1 MSFSGFSS
9 RYSICLYIPQ
19 PPLPALEPFS
29 MNAHTY
35 SSIEGTHI
43 QQTDRHAMHCF
54 FSWRL
59 LDPKEKLSAGG
70 WAWVWCPGGD
80 RCVCTQTKKVMTHIH
95 VSLSLCLTV
104 SVSLSRCLAVSL
116 CAGGDG
122 SVCKRKES
130 CDSIQRRLLNRHL
143 RLEREGAD

>member
-1 MSFSGFSS
+1 
-9 RYSICLYIPQ
+9 
-19 PPLPALEPFS
+19 
-29 MNAHTY
+29 
-35 SSIEGTHI
+35 
-43 QQTDRHAMHCF
+43 MHCV

-70 WAWVWCPGGD
+70 WVWVWCPGGD
-80 RCVCTQTKKVMTHIH
+80 MYMGHDFFCLHVHSGQVMSQIHVGVVFRRRPLCMRKQKKSFTH
-95 VSLSLCLTV
+95 VSLSLCLFA
-104 SVSLSRCLAVSL
+104 SLSLCLSVSL

-130 CDSIQRRLLNRHL
+130 CDTIQRRLLNRHL